1 MSRGFVRE
9 GDQEEM
15 PYVAPRAFL
24 PPGVINYVTQNGL
37 DALLAEQEELIQEK
51 TQFEN
56 HNENDR
62 RVAINYINAKLQLLQ
77 ERINSAR
84 VINPGDQPQGD
95 IRFGA
100 TVELISASTGD
111 VQILQITGVDEANI
125 AKGKLSFVSPLA
137 KALNNKR
144 SGEQV
149 KFKRPDGEVVYLIGE
164 VVYK

>member
-24 PPGVINYVTQNGL
+24 PPGVTNYVTQVGL
-37 DALLAEQEELIQEK
+37 DELLAEKEELIQEK
-51 TQFEN
+51 GQFEN

-62 RVAINYINAKLQLLQ
+62 RVAINHINAKLQLLQ

-84 VINPGDQPQGD
+84 VINLNDQPQD
-95 IRFGA
+95 EIRFGA
-100 TVELISASTGD
+100 TVELIMEKTGE

-125 AKGKLSFVSPLA
+125 SNGKLSFVSPLA
-137 KALNNKR
+137 KVLNNKR
-144 SGEQV
+144 TGDKV
-149 KFKRPDGEVVYLIGE
+149 KFRRPDGEVLYCIAKVSY
-164 VVYK
+164 